1 MIGLT
6 LYNYDYDKLNLAA
19 GLWQGAKVAI
29 KFVVS
34 DSLNSNS
41 VTLRES
47 LLGQLLSHPNVIQV
61 SDVVLIGV
69 KALERR
75 AVLLLF
81 LSTLSLRMEQMP
93 AQVFTM

>member
-1 MIGLT
+1 MGLPVRP
-6 LYNYDYDKLNLAA
+6 A

-47 LLGQLLSHPNVIQV
+47 LLGQLLRWGWTRCDTAVEPACYSSMSARLLTCASCRPGFTLGASFPSKH
-61 SDVVLIGV
+61 IG
-69 KALERR
+69 
-75 AVLLLF
+75 
-81 LSTLSLRMEQMP
+81 
-93 AQVFTM
+93 

>member
-1 MIGLT
+1 MDTAKPGRRSVC
-6 LYNYDYDKLNLAA
+6 A

-47 LLGQLLSHPNVIQV
+47 LLGQLLSHPNVSSHMQGQTMLLP
-61 SDVVLIGV
+61 SIG
-69 KALERR
+69 
-75 AVLLLF
+75 
-81 LSTLSLRMEQMP
+81 S
-93 AQVFTM
+93 

>member
-1 MIGLT
+1 MARSLLCSKVRPEHREHPGLCWVSGGDG
-6 LYNYDYDKLNLAA
+6 LDLAKPGPRSVCA

-47 LLGQLLSHPNVIQV
+47 LLGQLLSHPNV
-61 SDVVLIGV
+61 S
-69 KALERR
+69 
-75 AVLLLF
+75 
-81 LSTLSLRMEQMP
+81 SLR
-93 AQVFTM
+93 